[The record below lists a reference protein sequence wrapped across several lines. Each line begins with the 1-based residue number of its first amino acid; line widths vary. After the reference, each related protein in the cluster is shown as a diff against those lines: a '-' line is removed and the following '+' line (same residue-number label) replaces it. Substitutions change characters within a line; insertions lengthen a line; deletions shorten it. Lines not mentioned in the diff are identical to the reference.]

1 MKKIHFLLLIIVTV
15 ISIIVYSCKKQDPC
29 EGVVCPAGKVCSS
42 GTCTCPFGYEGA
54 NCDSLSAIKF
64 VGNYQVNENCQNPPG
79 PGFNYTTN
87 ISYGFRD
94 FEVIISNILGS
105 GLSVEASVD
114 GNSIYIREQTVG
126 NLRIVGEGFYQPVTG
141 RIQINYE
148 YNYSGSSRAC
158 TAFFQRF

>member
-1 MKKIHFLLLIIVTV
+1 MGSFEIYGGNKLKGNLIPQGAKNEALQVLNTVLLT
-15 ISIIVYSCKKQDPC
+15 K
-29 EGVVCPAGKVCSS
+29 E
-42 GTCTCPFGYEGA
+42 
-54 NCDSLSAIKF
+54 
-64 VGNYQVNENCQNPPG
+64 
-79 PGFNYTTN
+79 
-87 ISYGFRD
+87 
-94 FEVIISNILGS
+94 EVIISNILGS
-105 GLSVEASVD
+105 GLSIEASVD